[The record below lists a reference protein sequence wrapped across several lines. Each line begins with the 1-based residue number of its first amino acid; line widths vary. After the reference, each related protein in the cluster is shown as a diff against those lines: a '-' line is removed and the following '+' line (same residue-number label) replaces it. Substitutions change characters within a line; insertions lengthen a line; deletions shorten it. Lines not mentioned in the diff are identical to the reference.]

1 MYYVRLDTMSI
12 ISIDYTYS
20 CLCLIE
26 ADWLTSSRSYNP
38 LRNPLLLYVQIRIAY
53 EVPI

>member
-1 MYYVRLDTMSI
+1 MYYVRLDTMAI
-12 ISIDYTYS
+12 ISIDYS

-26 ADWLTSSRSYNP
+26 VEWLTSSRSYNP
-38 LRNPLLLYVQIRIAY
+38 FRNPLLLYVQIRIAY